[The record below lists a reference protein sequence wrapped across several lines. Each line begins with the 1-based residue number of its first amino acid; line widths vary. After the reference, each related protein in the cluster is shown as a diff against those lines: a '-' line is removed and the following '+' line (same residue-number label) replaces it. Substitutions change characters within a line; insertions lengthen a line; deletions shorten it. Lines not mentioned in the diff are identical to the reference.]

1 MVTVGRGCRLSWL
14 LWEGVVG
21 VINCYRQG
29 YCGKGL

>member
-14 LWEGVVG
+14 LWEGGVG
-21 VINCYRQG
+21 CHG